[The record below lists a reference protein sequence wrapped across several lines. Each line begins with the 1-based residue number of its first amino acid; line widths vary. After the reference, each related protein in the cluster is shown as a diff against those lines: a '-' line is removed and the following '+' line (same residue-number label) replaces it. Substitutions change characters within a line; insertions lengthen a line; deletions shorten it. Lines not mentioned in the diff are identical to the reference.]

1 MSKLFSR
8 LRERAAR
15 VKAPP
20 GPRGTIGA
28 MGDETTTAR
37 RARTGRPRAAGKAAE
52 GDPRDEI
59 VAVASRLFAERGVGA
74 TTMSEIARRS
84 GLRQSSVYY
93 YFRDKEAI
101 LEQIVASVNRV
112 ILDHLARVN
121 ADGGTAALR
130 LYRLVRFDARQMCR
144 FPFDINEIYR
154 LSALQDE
161 RFAGFWAER
170 QELND
175 AVEAL
180 IREGVAEGQFADTDP
195 RLAALVLLSN
205 DEGTQNWQ
213 RPVGAFRQ
221 QGGEHYD
228 ADQIATFVADLALR
242 ALLRDRGRLDS
253 LRRRAVQLDP

>member
-1 MSKLFSR
+1 M
-8 LRERAAR
+8 
-15 VKAPP
+15 
-20 GPRGTIGA
+20 T
-28 MGDETTTAR
+28 GDETTAAP
-37 RARTGRPRAAGKAAE
+37 RARTGRPRAGGRRSD

-59 VAVASRLFAERGVGA
+59 VAVASRLFAERGVGG

-101 LEQIVASVNRV
+101 LGEIVASVNRV
-112 ILDHLARVN
+112 ILDHLERVN

-130 LYRLVRFDARQMCR
+130 LYRLIRFDARQMCR

-161 RFAGFWAER
+161 RFAGFWSER
-170 QELND
+170 QELNE
-175 AVEAL
+175 AVAAL
-180 IREGVAEGQFADTDP
+180 VAEGVAEGQLAETDP
-195 RLAALVLLSN
+195 RLTALVLLSN

-221 QGGEHYD
+221 EGGEHYD
-228 ADQIATFVADLALR
+228 ADQIATFVADLAMR
-242 ALLRDRGRLDS
+242 ALLRDRGRLAAI
-253 LRRRAVQLDP
+253 RRRALELDP

>member
-1 MSKLFSR
+1 MSGEELSR
-8 LRERAAR
+8 
-15 VKAPP
+15 
-20 GPRGTIGA
+20 
-28 MGDETTTAR
+28 AR
-37 RARTGRPRAAGKAAE
+37 RPRTGRPRADGRALE
-52 GDPRDEI
+52 GEPRDEI
-59 VAVASRLFAERGVGA
+59 VAVASRLFAERGVAG

-101 LEQIVASVNRV
+101 LGEIVGAVNRV
-112 ILDHLARVN
+112 ILDHLERVN
-121 ADGGTAALR
+121 AGGGTAALR
-130 LYRLVRFDARQMCR
+130 LYRLIRFDARQMCR

-170 QELND
+170 QELNE

-180 IREGVAEGQFADTDP
+180 VREGIAEGQLADTDP
-195 RLAALVLLSN
+195 RLTALVLLSN

-228 ADQIATFVADLALR
+228 AEQIATFVADLALR
-242 ALLRDRGRLDS
+242 ALLCDPDDLPGLRDRALT
-253 LRRRAVQLDP
+253 LDP

>member
-1 MSKLFSR
+1 MSAEQPSR
-8 LRERAAR
+8 S
-15 VKAPP
+15 
-20 GPRGTIGA
+20 
-28 MGDETTTAR
+28 R
-37 RARTGRPRAAGKAAE
+37 RPRTGRPRADGRTLE
-52 GDPRDEI
+52 GEPRDEI
-59 VAVASRLFAERGVGA
+59 VAVASRLFAERGVAG

-101 LEQIVASVNRV
+101 LGEIVASVNRV

-121 ADGGTAALR
+121 ADGGSPALR
-130 LYRLVRFDARQMCR
+130 LYRLIRFDARQMCR

-161 RFAGFWAER
+161 RFAGFWSER

-180 IREGVAEGQFADTDP
+180 VRDGIASGELREVDP
-195 RLAALVLLSN
+195 RLTALVLLSN

-213 RPVGAFRQ
+213 RPVGTFRQ
-221 QGGEHYD
+221 HGGEDYD
-228 ADQIATFVADLALR
+228 ADQIATFVADLALA
-242 ALLRDRGRLDS
+242 ALLRDRGRLAS
-253 LRRRAVQLDP
+253 LRRRAVALDT